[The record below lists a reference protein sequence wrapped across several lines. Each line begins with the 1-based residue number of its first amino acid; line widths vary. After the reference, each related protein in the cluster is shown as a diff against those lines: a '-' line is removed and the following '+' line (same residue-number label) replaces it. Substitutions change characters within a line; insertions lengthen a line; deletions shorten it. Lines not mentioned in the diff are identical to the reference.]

1 MAKEKNAKNGKKSK
15 NISELVTN
23 LIKDVV
29 EECGCTLW
37 DVEFVK
43 EGADYSLIVSI
54 DKEGGVSL
62 EDCEMVNDA
71 VNPIIDE
78 ADPIEESYFLEIS
91 SAGLEREL
99 TKPEHIRAYIGSE
112 VVAKLYAPLEED
124 GRKQVEGTLFS
135 YDEQEKKIIIRED
148 DEKSFSLELSKVA
161 LLKNKIE
168 F

>member
-1 MAKEKNAKNGKKSK
+1 MAKEKNVKNGKKTK
-15 NISELVTN
+15 NISELVTG

-99 TKPEHIRAYIGSE
+99 TKPEHIKAYVGSE
-112 VVAKLYAPLEED
+112 VTAKLYAPLEDD
-124 GRKQVEGTLFS
+124 GRKQLEGVLLS
-135 YDEQEKKIIIRED
+135 YDEEAKTITID
-148 DEKSFSLELSKVA
+148 DGDEKSVCLELSKVA
-161 LLKNKIE
+161 LLKNKVE

>member
-1 MAKEKNAKNGKKSK
+1 MAKEKNAKSANKAK
-15 NISELVTN
+15 NISELVTS

-29 EECGCTLW
+29 EECGCKLW

-78 ADPIEESYFLEIS
+78 ADPIEGSYFLEIS

-99 TKPEHIRAYIGSE
+99 TKPEHIKAYIGSR
-112 VVAKLYAPLEED
+112 VSVKLYAPLEND
-124 GRKQVEGTLFS
+124 GRKQFESVLLS
-135 YDEQEKKIIIRED
+135 YDEEGKKITID
-148 DEKSFSLELSKVA
+148 DGDGKELCLEFSKVA
-161 LLKNKIE
+161 LLKNIAE